1 MTPKNPHRRDTD
13 DRSVSTVLN
22 YVLVLSIS
30 TVLVGG
36 LLIAGGTFVEDNRE
50 RVIGAELKVI
60 GQHVAGNVEQVDRYV
75 NASEANVGDG
85 PEAAYINQSFQPQV
99 TGSPYTIEL
108 KHDPPEDDP
117 PRLVVAS
124 EDPEI
129 EAELPVTV
137 HTNVTDGSEARGS
150 GAISVYYDADTEEL
164 VIDNA

>member
-1 MTPKNPHRRDTD
+1 MTRRTVLGRDID

-36 LLIAGGTFVEDNRE
+36 LLVAGGTFVEDNRE
-50 RVIGAELKVI
+50 RVINAELKVI
-60 GQHVAGNVEQVDRYV
+60 GQHVAGNMEQVDRYV
-75 NASEANVGDG
+75 NASEANVDDG

-108 KHDPPEDDP
+108 VEGDP
-117 PRLVVAS
+117 PRLVLTA
-124 EDPEI
+124 EDPGI
-129 EAELPVTV
+129 VVDLPVTV
-137 HTNVTDGSEARGS
+137 HTEVRDESEARGS
-150 GAISVYYDADTEEL
+150 GSISVYYDSDTEEL